1 MERVEGEPFGLFC
14 PISADELGRCE
25 AFQRLQ
31 SAAKLVGGNEVGK
44 RRAELLVVA
53 GVEAL
58 DGCFLDG
65 ALPSFDLTFGPG
77 LPWLAQPMLDVEV
90 GAGEFEGVSAEEHS
104 FCPHLLDVVWG
115 PSLAGRIG
123 EVGAVVG
130 ENRRDGAGL
139 SAAAQRDTRRA
150 AEAYVGGR

>member
-1 MERVEGEPFGLFC
+1 
-14 PISADELGRCE
+14 
-25 AFQRLQ
+25 
-31 SAAKLVGGNEVGK
+31 
-44 RRAELLVVA
+44 
-53 GVEAL
+53 
-58 DGCFLDG
+58 
-65 ALPSFDLTFGPG
+65 
-77 LPWLAQPMLDVEV
+77 MLDVEV